1 MVAIRTSGVILAFA
15 LFLAPAI
22 AGAEIYRYVDEEGVL
37 HLTNIPAKGAFKV
50 ASRPEKPE
58 TVIAPEPKT
67 EAAAVS
73 NEDPAPSRFSP
84 APSRFSKDY
93 CESVITEASS
103 RHGVDAALVRAVVK
117 AESDYNPLAVSNK
130 GARGLMQLMPETARD
145 LAVTNV
151 YDVEDNVDGGVRY
164 LRNMLERF
172 GGNMKLALAAYN
184 AGPAA
189 VEKHNGIPP
198 YPETRTYV
206 DRVLRFYGKGTGAAA
221 SRSRRSGGGFRTVET
236 IYRILQADGSVLFSN
251 TPAAR

>member
-1 MVAIRTSGVILAFA
+1 MRTFRTSGAILALA
-15 LFLAPAI
+15 LFFLPVI
-22 AGAEIYRYVDEEGVL
+22 ANAEIYRYVDEEGVL
-37 HLTNIPAKGAFKV
+37 HLTNIPANGAFKV
-50 ASRPEKPE
+50 ASRPEAPKAAI
-58 TVIAPEPKT
+58 VPEPKT
-67 EAAAVS
+67 EAA
-73 NEDPAPSRFSP
+73 PAPSDAP
-84 APSRFSKDY
+84 ALSRFSREY
-93 CESVITEASS
+93 CDSVITDASG

-206 DRVLRFYGKGTGAAA
+206 DRVLRFYGKGTGASGGKA
-221 SRSRRSGGGFRTVET
+221 RRSGGGFRTVET

>member
-1 MVAIRTSGVILAFA
+1 MNTSRTSGAILAIM
-15 LFLAPAI
+15 LFVLPAI
-22 AGAEIYRYVDEEGVL
+22 AGAEIYRYVDDEGVL

-50 ASRPEKPE
+50 AAKPEKTE
-58 TVIAPEPKT
+58 TVIAPGPT
-67 EAAAVS
+67 TGAAAVS
-73 NEDPAPSRFSP
+73 NEAPAP
-84 APSRFSKDY
+84 ARFSKDY
-93 CESVITEASS
+93 CDSVITEASG

-206 DRVLRFYGKGTGAAA
+206 DRVLRFYGKGAGAAA
-221 SRSRRSGGGFRTVET
+221 SGSRRSGGGFRAVET

>member
-1 MVAIRTSGVILAFA
+1 MRTFRTSGAILVFM
-15 LFLAPAI
+15 LFVLPAI
-22 AGAEIYRYVDEEGVL
+22 AGAEIYRYVDEDGVL

-50 ASRPEKPE
+50 ASRPE
-58 TVIAPEPKT
+58 TVTAPEPKT
-67 EAAAVS
+67 EIAALP
-73 NEDPAPSRFSP
+73 EDTPAPSRFSP

-93 CESVITEASS
+93 CDSVITEASG

-172 GGNMKLALAAYN
+172 GGNLKLAIAAYN

-206 DRVLRFYGKGTGAAA
+206 DRVLRFYGKGTGSSAA
-221 SRSRRSGGGFRTVET
+221 RSRRSGSGFRTVET